1 MKKLIVEF
9 LGTFALTAVILFSK
23 GNWILIGLML
33 GIDVLLGGK
42 ISGGAFN
49 PAVTLAYCMSNF
61 SGVKYYQFIP
71 YVVSQF
77 LGAIIAAFIF
87 MKMKIKR

>member
-1 MKKLIVEF
+1 MKKVLVEF

-49 PAVTLAYCMSNF
+49 PAVTLAYCMTKF
-61 SGVKYYQFIP
+61 AGVTYNRFIP
-71 YVVSQF
+71 YLIAQV
-77 LGAIIAAFIF
+77 LGAVVAAFIF
-87 MKMKIKR
+87 IKMKR